1 MTCMLCDTNHRDP
14 QDHPHTTTTEA
25 LCKYIREREA
35 AAVAA
40 AREEAARLCE
50 SLMTANHGIEDC
62 HEEDAKAIRALTS
75 SDAAAAL
82 ARRDAETRLK
92 AKREA
97 FG

>member
-40 AREEAARLCE
+40 AYQKAAERVRKFATEAYHE
-50 SLMTANHGIEDC
+50 GIES
-62 HEEDAKAIRALTS
+62 HGPAREDWLRRSNDAERYAKAVETLADS
-75 SDAAAAL
+75 APKDA
-82 ARRDAETRLK
+82 TR
-92 AKREA
+92 
-97 FG
+97 